1 MGKPIKVTILANE
14 FTGISNFFLK
24 ELAKQLA
31 KFTQTGVEVSLLVPE
46 SVQINDW
53 DKRSLE
59 ENGVTIV
66 KAKKRSCF
74 PDPTDWLCYPPEKLK
89 SGIVIGIGARLGK
102 IALHWKERYQCKS
115 IYIDQGDNWP
125 CSRYEVVETYEDF

>member
-1 MGKPIKVTILANE
+1 MGQPIKITILANE
-14 FTGISNFFLK
+14 VNGFSSLFHK

-31 KFTQTGVEVSLLVPE
+31 KFAQIGVEVSLLVPE
-46 SVQINDW
+46 SEQIKDW

-66 KAKKRSCF
+66 TAKKRPCF
-74 PDPTDWLCYPPEKLK
+74 PDPIDWLCYPPEKLK